1 MPRFE
6 RDAYRGTRAAAP
18 SFHHRRRKRRFLSG
32 QKSAP
37 ADRTPVR
44 CSATL
49 NGGDPAIP
57 TPDGHFPFPSG
68 ATRTRYTRGE
78 TRPTARTDFPP
89 RWEANE
95 RARSML
101 FLSCIKEKR
110 RSAGNRNRS
119 GSARECTPDWTTTL
133 VANQRT
139 PRTRSVSLGAVIASS
154 RRDVAWT
161 SSFCRRHP
169 LRDPEDSRPRD
180 SGSRLR
186 GST

>member
-1 MPRFE
+1 MLRFE

-37 ADRTPVR
+37 DRTPVR

-119 GSARECTPDWTTTL
+119 GSARECTPYWTTTVRRISGL
-133 VANQRT
+133 LGLGASLSE
-139 PRTRSVSLGAVIASS
+139 RSVIAT
-154 RRDVAWT
+154 RRGLNIVLLPST
-161 SSFCRRHP
+161 SP
-169 LRDPEDSRPRD
+169 Q
-180 SGSRLR
+180 GS
-186 GST
+186 

>member
-18 SFHHRRRKRRFLSG
+18 SFHHRHRRKRRFLSG

-78 TRPTARTDFPP
+78 TRPSARTDFPP

-133 VANQRT
+133 R
-139 PRTRSVSLGAVIASS
+139 RISGLLGLGASLSSS

-161 SSFCRRHP
+161 SSFCRRRP